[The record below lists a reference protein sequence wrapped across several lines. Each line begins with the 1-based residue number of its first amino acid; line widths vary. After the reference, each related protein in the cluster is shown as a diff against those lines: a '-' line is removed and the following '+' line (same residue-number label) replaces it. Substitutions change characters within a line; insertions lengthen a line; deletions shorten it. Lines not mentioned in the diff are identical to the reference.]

1 MVTQRRDAVGT
12 ATVSLSPISGIEL
25 LRRDNV
31 QNAIKVKLFLPVSKI
46 FVLLQRNER
55 GREPLFLLAMIE
67 KIKILELVNNAL
79 EGSDKFLVNLKIT
92 PDNRIYVDID
102 GDNGVT
108 IDDCI
113 ELSRAIESQ
122 LDRDEED
129 FALDVSSAGADAPL
143 KLTRQFLKNIG
154 REVEAVMFD
163 GEKHTGELT
172 AADEESITLQIPG
185 NKKKAPEALQ
195 LQRRDVKTVRVVIKF

>member
-1 MVTQRRDAVGT
+1 
-12 ATVSLSPISGIEL
+12 
-25 LRRDNV
+25 
-31 QNAIKVKLFLPVSKI
+31 
-46 FVLLQRNER
+46 
-55 GREPLFLLAMIE
+55 MIE

-113 ELSRAIESQ
+113 ELSRAIEGQ

-143 KLTRQFLKNIG
+143 KLTRQLVKNIG
-154 REVEAVMFD
+154 REVDVVMFD
-163 GEKHTGELT
+163 GEKLTGELT
-172 AADEESITLQIPG
+172 AADEASITIRIAG
-185 NKKKAPEALQ
+185 TKKRPAEAVT
-195 LQRRDVKTVRVVIKF
+195 LQRKDVKTVCVVLKF

>member
-1 MVTQRRDAVGT
+1 
-12 ATVSLSPISGIEL
+12 
-25 LRRDNV
+25 
-31 QNAIKVKLFLPVSKI
+31 
-46 FVLLQRNER
+46 
-55 GREPLFLLAMIE
+55 MIE

-122 LDRDEED
+122 LDRDAED
-129 FALDVSSAGADAPL
+129 FELNVSSAGADQPL
-143 KLTRQFLKNIG
+143 KMTRQYRKNIG
-154 REVEAVMFD
+154 YEVEV
-163 GEKHTGELT
+163 LT
-172 AADEESITLQIPG
+172 ADGRKLKGILADADESRIMQAWKHFKDNPPT
-185 NKKKAPEALQ
+185 KFPEIFGDGHAAEFMLKQ
-195 LQRRDVKTVRVVIKF
+195 MLLTIATK

>member
-1 MVTQRRDAVGT
+1 
-12 ATVSLSPISGIEL
+12 
-25 LRRDNV
+25 
-31 QNAIKVKLFLPVSKI
+31 
-46 FVLLQRNER
+46 
-55 GREPLFLLAMIE
+55 MIE
-67 KIKILELVNNAL
+67 KIKILELVNQAL

-129 FALDVSSAGADAPL
+129 FALDVSSAGADQPL
-143 KLTRQFLKNIG
+143 KLTRQYRKNLG
-154 REVEAVMFD
+154 REVEVVCFD
-163 GEKHTGELT
+163 GEKIEGELT
-172 AADEESITLQIPG
+172 AADEEGFTVLTPG
-185 NKKKAPEALQ
+185 TKKTAPKESRLKY
-195 LQRRDVKTVRVVIKF
+195 RDVKSTRVAIRF

>member
-1 MVTQRRDAVGT
+1 M
-12 ATVSLSPISGIEL
+12 
-25 LRRDNV
+25 
-31 QNAIKVKLFLPVSKI
+31 
-46 FVLLQRNER
+46 QRNRR
-55 GREPLFLLAMIE
+55 GRKPLFLLVMIE
-67 KIKILELVNNAL
+67 KIKILELVNQAL

-129 FALDVSSAGADAPL
+129 FALDVSSAGADQPL
-143 KLTRQFLKNIG
+143 KLTRQLVKNIG
-154 REVEAVMFD
+154 REVEAVTFD
-163 GEKHTGELT
+163 GQKTVGELT
-172 AADEESITLQIPG
+172 AADEANVTLRTAG
-185 NKKKAPEALQ
+185 TKKQAPQEVVLG
-195 LQRRDVKTVRVVIKF
+195 RRDVKSIKVVLKF